1 MKALLSSFAN
11 RAVLVVGGGLMVAA
25 LLAHTTFFDRL
36 NWWFEDA
43 QQRLL
48 ARPLEFRNTL
58 TVDVDE
64 ASMALLEPELG
75 PWPYARDIYARAARF
90 LLANGAKAVVFDI
103 LFAES
108 RRGDRELAR
117 EIGPKVVLAAAAL
130 PMGLARSA
138 EYHAR
143 LEALSTPAQPAS
155 PAREWSDLTLPLA
168 QFTLTG
174 AKVGVI
180 SFAPDSDGTF
190 RRASL
195 LHLAYGRVIPGLALA
210 AVAAA
215 GGGSVLREENT
226 VRSGSTAWPVNARG
240 EAALRFPAS
249 MAPMEIV
256 PFHAMV
262 QAIEGAAATREI
274 VDLVRGR
281 IVFIGSSSAVLG
293 DFVYTP
299 VGRLPGLHATALSAE
314 LLLEGRVMRPPRPPL
329 DIALL
334 FVALAIPLVMIGRES
349 TLRPLGFLALI
360 VVSVLATAALGVV
373 LNAFGQQSHWV
384 FASLTAFTS
393 GLLALV
399 AWVFSLHR
407 ERQRLYYEA
416 EAANAANRMKT
427 DFLNRM
433 THELRTPITAISGF
447 NKINHF
453 TDNLG
458 KEARISNSE
467 VIARNCDHLLAL
479 INDNLDIARIE
490 AGALGIERKAERVI
504 PIFEGAAATFR
515 QLALEKGV
523 ALKFIRHG
531 DIPKALML
539 DPLRTRQVLIN
550 LLGNA
555 IKFTDAGAVV
565 LEVSWRKG
573 MLEFSVKDSAGGIP
587 SEIQQRLFAPFQRVV
602 GSRKPG
608 TGLGLAITKNL
619 VDLMSGSIEVE
630 STPGVGAEFRVR
642 LPAESAEQE
651 VASSDAPA
659 PAAAGRL
666 GGRVLVAEDNGDIR
680 YLLSAHLDRLGVQYK
695 MEHDGFAA
703 VQAALG
709 GGFDLVLMDLEMPVM
724 DGFEAAHVLRENGY
738 TGPIVA
744 MTSHV
749 EGPATERARNEGC
762 DAVTAKP
769 LRGDQME
776 SLLHKYLNFAPAG
789 EPAPL
794 EREKEV
800 LTAKYLEQCRRDV
813 ATLRQGLAAGKFETI
828 SGIAHRL
835 RGAGGFYGFDEITQL
850 GLEVETAA
858 SAKQTSR
865 NAELV
870 ERLSEFV
877 EKSASGRRLP
887 GA

>member
-1 MKALLSSFAN
+1 MKTLLSSFAN
-11 RAVLVVGGGLMVAA
+11 RTLLVVGGGLVVAA
-25 LLAHTTFFDRL
+25 LLSQTTFYDRL

-48 ARPLEFRNTL
+48 AQPLAFRNTL

-75 PWPYARDIYARAARF
+75 PWPYARDVYARTARF
-90 LLANGAKAVVFDI
+90 LLDSGAKAVVFDI
-103 LFAES
+103 LFAEA
-108 RRGDRELAR
+108 RRGDRDLAR
-117 EIGPKVVLAAAAL
+117 EIGPKVVLAAVAL
-130 PMGLARSA
+130 PVGLARSV

-143 LEALSTPAQPAS
+143 LTSLSTQAQPAL

-168 QFTLTG
+168 QLTDSG
-174 AKVGVI
+174 AKIGVI
-180 SFAPDSDGTF
+180 SFAPDSDGTL
-190 RRASL
+190 RRAPL
-195 LHLAYGRVIPGLALA
+195 LHAVYGRIVPSLALA
-210 AVAAA
+210 AVAASE
-215 GGGSVLREENT
+215 GSSVVREEGA
-226 VRSGSTAWPVNARG
+226 VRSGSRAWPVNARG

-256 PFHAMV
+256 PFHAIV
-262 QAIEGAAATREI
+262 QVIEGAATPRDI
-274 VDLVRGR
+274 LDLVRGR

-299 VGRLPGLHATALSAE
+299 VGRLPGLHATALSTE
-314 LLLEGRVMRPPRPPL
+314 LLLEDSVMRPPRLPF
-329 DIALL
+329 DMALL
-334 FVALAIPLVMIGRES
+334 FVALAIPLIMFRRES

-360 VVSVLATAALGVV
+360 AVSVLVTAALGVI
-373 LNAFGQQSHWV
+373 LNASGQQSHWA
-384 FASLTAFTS
+384 FASLTASTS

-399 AWVFSLHR
+399 ARIFALHQ
-407 ERQRLYYEA
+407 ERQRLYNEA
-416 EAANAANRMKT
+416 EAANAANQMKT

-458 KEARISNSE
+458 REARVSNSE
-467 VIARNCDHLLAL
+467 VIARNCEHLLLL

-490 AGALGIERKAERVI
+490 AGALSIERKAERVAS
-504 PIFEGAAATFR
+504 IFEDVVTTFR

-523 ALKFIRHG
+523 ALKLIKHG
-531 DIPKALML
+531 GMPGMLML

-555 IKFTDAGAVV
+555 IKFTDVGAVV
-565 LEVSWRKG
+565 LEVSWQKG
-573 MLEFSVKDSAGGIP
+573 VLEFSVKDSAGGIP

-608 TGLGLAITKNL
+608 TGLGLAITKSL

-630 STPGVGAEFRVR
+630 STAGVGAEFRVR
-642 LPAESAEQE
+642 LPAESAGEE
-651 VASSDAPA
+651 ETSADAPA
-659 PAAAGRL
+659 PAAAAL
-666 GGRVLVAEDNGDIR
+666 LAGRVLVVEDNGDIR
-680 YLLSAHLDRLGVQYK
+680 YLLCAHLDRLGVRYR
-695 MEHDGFAA
+695 MEQDGFAA

-724 DGFEAAHVLRENGY
+724 DGYEAAHVLRENGY
-738 TGPIVA
+738 AGPIVA

-749 EGPATERARNEGC
+749 EGPSTERARNEGC

-769 LRGDQME
+769 LRAEQME
-776 SLLHKYLNFAPAG
+776 NLLHKYLNLSSAG
-789 EPAPL
+789 KPAPL
-794 EREKEV
+794 EREMAA
-800 LTAKYLEQCRRDV
+800 LTTKYLEQCRRDV
-813 ATLRQGLAAGKFETI
+813 VTLRQGLAAGQFDVVR
-828 SGIAHRL
+828 GIAHRL
-835 RGAGGFYGFDEITQL
+835 RGAGGLYGFDEITRL

-865 NAELV
+865 IAELV

>member
-1 MKALLSSFAN
+1 MKTLHSSFAN
-11 RAVLVVGGGLMVAA
+11 RAMLVVGGGLVVAA
-25 LLAHTTFFDRL
+25 LLSQTTFYDRL

-48 ARPLEFRNTL
+48 ARPLAFRNTL

-64 ASMALLEPELG
+64 ASMALLEPKLG
-75 PWPYARDIYARAARF
+75 PWPYARGVYARTARF
-90 LLANGAKAVVFDI
+90 LLDSGAKAVVFDI
-103 LFAES
+103 LFAEP
-108 RRGDRELAR
+108 RDGDRELAR
-117 EIGPKVVLAAAAL
+117 ELGPKVALAAAAL
-130 PMGLARSA
+130 PLGLARSV

-143 LEALSTPAQPAS
+143 LAALSTQAQPAL
-155 PAREWSDLTLPLA
+155 PARDWSDLTLPLA
-168 QFTLTG
+168 RFTNSG
-174 AKVGVI
+174 AKIGVI
-180 SFAPDSDGTF
+180 SFTPDSDGTL
-190 RRASL
+190 RRAPL
-195 LHLAYGRVIPGLALA
+195 LHTVYGRIVPSLALA
-210 AVAAA
+210 AVTASE
-215 GGGSVLREENT
+215 GSSVVREEGT
-226 VRSGSTAWPVNARG
+226 VRSGSRAWPVDARG
-240 EAALRFPAS
+240 EVALRFPAS
-249 MAPMEIV
+249 MAQMEIV

-262 QAIEGAAATREI
+262 PVAEGSAAPRDLL
-274 VDLVRGR
+274 DLVRGR

-299 VGRLPGLHATALSAE
+299 LGRLPGLHATALATE
-314 LLLEGRVMRPPRPPL
+314 LLLEGNVMRPPRLPF

-334 FVALAIPLVMIGRES
+334 FVALAIPLVMIRRES
-349 TLRPLGFLALI
+349 TLRPLSFLALI
-360 VVSVLATAALGVV
+360 VVSVLVTTALGVM
-373 LNAFGQQSHWV
+373 LNASDQQSHWV
-384 FASLTAFTS
+384 FASLTASTS

-399 AWVFSLHR
+399 ARIFALHQ

-416 EAANAANRMKT
+416 EAANAANQMKT

-458 KEARISNSE
+458 REARVSNSE

-490 AGALGIERKAERVI
+490 AGALSIERKAERAAS
-504 PIFEGAAATFR
+504 IFEDAVTTFR

-523 ALKFIRHG
+523 ALKLVRHDG
-531 DIPKALML
+531 IPKMLML

-555 IKFTDAGAVV
+555 IKFTDVGAVI
-565 LEVSWRKG
+565 LEVSWQKG
-573 MLEFSVKDSAGGIP
+573 VLEFSVKDSAGGIP
-587 SEIQQRLFAPFQRVV
+587 SEIQQRLFAPFQRVA

-608 TGLGLAITKNL
+608 TGLGLAITKSL

-642 LPAESAEQE
+642 LPAQSAGEE
-651 VASSDAPA
+651 ETASDAPV
-659 PAAAGRL
+659 PAAVARL
-666 GGRVLVAEDNGDIR
+666 GGRVLIAEDNGDIR
-680 YLLSAHLDRLGVQYK
+680 YLLCAHLDRLGVQYR
-695 MEHDGFAA
+695 MEQDGFAA

-738 TGPIVA
+738 AGPIVA

-749 EGPATERARNEGC
+749 EGPATERARHEGC

-769 LRGDQME
+769 LRAEQME
-776 SLLHKYLNFAPAG
+776 DLLRKYLNLSSAG
-789 EPAPL
+789 KPAPSG
-794 EREKEV
+794 REMTA
-800 LTAKYLEQCRRDV
+800 LTTKYLEQCRRDV
-813 ATLRQGLAAGKFETI
+813 VTLRQGLAAGQFDAVR
-828 SGIAHRL
+828 GIAHRL
-835 RGAGGFYGFDEITQL
+835 RGAGGFYGFDEITRL

-865 NAELV
+865 IAELV

-877 EKSASGRRLP
+877 EKSASGRGLP